1 MLGPKGL
8 ERNMRVAILIAI
20 FTVVVIAPLIGVY
33 AFSPFIFVWAVQPYQ
48 LAVAL
53 SVMLAQALCI
63 AALVMLIRRS
73 KR

>member
-1 MLGPKGL
+1 MLGPKGF

-20 FTVVVIAPLIGVY
+20 FTVVVIAPLLGVY
-33 AFSPFIFVWAVQPYQ
+33 AFSPFVFVWGIQPYQ

-53 SVMLAQALCI
+53 SVMLAQALSI
-63 AALVMLIRRS
+63 AALIMLVRKS

>member
-8 ERNMRVAILIAI
+8 EGNMRVAILIVI
-20 FTVVVIAPLIGVY
+20 FTVVVIAPLLGVY
-33 AFSPFIFVWAVQPYQ
+33 AFSPFVFVWGIQPYQ

-53 SVMLAQALCI
+53 SVMLAQALSI
-63 AALVMLIRRS
+63 AALVMLVRKS